1 MKAIVLQVTAAPG
14 CVFAPGSAAWR
25 HGVMQKES
33 QTNDPKGEAPDDV
46 TVSTSRRKSSISG
59 DAHTTARAPEIGG

>member
-1 MKAIVLQVTAAPG
+1 
-14 CVFAPGSAAWR
+14 
-25 HGVMQKES
+25 VMQKES

-46 TVSTSRRKSSISG
+46 TVSTSRRKSSISA